1 MGPGISSKPPSSTRE
16 PVAGD
21 LPTHPAPSCT
31 GHTRPRGIMDYFY
44 SLGWGGWG
52 GLRAAGSDGCGV
64 SGVVCLG
71 WVSEGWRSAGGG
83 GRGGASCSLALTDP
97 WRSLSGPE
105 VAGAKIT
112 VSPCGCVNVPT
123 RAGGTGVPASMAPSL
138 DRTPPPSPPPGF
150 GCMGVGGP
158 LGSGGTGP
166 SAAVSGRPRG
176 PRGASSVGGGTGAG
190 GAAPSPLSPFPPLS
204 SPPFPGPPLS
214 SSPLHPPAPSAPV
227 PPLPD
232 PRPSEP
238 GTPAREEGGVGRGR
252 AGGNNRDR
260 AGTAGTGS
268 LPSISLGAEAA
279 GPRPGSWGGVRG
291 SGGPPGFPIPSD

>member
-1 MGPGISSKPPSSTRE
+1 M
-16 PVAGD
+16 
-21 LPTHPAPSCT
+21 
-31 GHTRPRGIMDYFY
+31 
-44 SLGWGGWG
+44 G

-204 SPPFPGPPLS
+204 SPPFPGPPSLPPRFTLLAHPLP
-214 SSPLHPPAPSAPV
+214 SPLSPT
-227 PPLPD
+227 PD
-232 PRPSEP
+232 PPSPGRPP
-238 GTPAREEGGVGRGR
+238 GRKGGWGGAGRGEIIETGPGRLGRDRCPAFPLGRKPQALARGLGGVF
-252 AGGNNRDR
+252 
-260 AGTAGTGS
+260 
-268 LPSISLGAEAA
+268 
-279 GPRPGSWGGVRG
+279 GVRG
-291 SGGPPGFPIPSD
+291 GRQASPSPVTDAWLGQPLPALPGF